1 MAITQDELKQEGDDY
16 AAAFNEDPQPA
27 AEQSEDAAF
36 GLDVEAATG
45 GDGEGEAPAV
55 SEGEAAEGE
64 APAVAVVIAGEPA
77 EGDGGGDA
85 PAEGGMDLPGDED
98 TGSVDEPAGD
108 DGFDPAKERQRLKS
122 WEGRLK
128 ALEAQLKGSK
138 TEVEPA
144 ASEALEDVAEG
155 AEASGDTELA
165 AAAEQASDA
174 VESGEMTA
182 ADAMKMLAD
191 DFGED
196 FVKMIEVIAT
206 AKAKEAGGAAAA
218 EKVSEIGKTVDEI
231 INDIVDTKTRTHFER
246 IAEKHPD
253 FAEINDSPAFQAWAA
268 EDPERQRIAQSGSAK
283 EIVGMLDE
291 YKASAGSQPEPEVEV
306 PAAGADPEVTAA
318 MDDAEGVRSSGMR
331 LPEQPTP
338 SGYEDAWDKF

>member
-1 MAITQDELKQEGDDY
+1 MAITKEMMKEEGDAY
-16 AAAFNEDPQPA
+16 SAAFDEELPVA
-27 AEQSEDAAF
+27 AEQSEDEAF
-36 GLDVEAATG
+36 GLDVEAAAAEG
-45 GDGEGEAPAV
+45 GEAEAPAV
-55 SEGEAAEGE
+55 NEGEAAEGE
-64 APAVAVVIAGEPA
+64 APGVAVVIAGEPA
-77 EGDGGGDA
+77 EAEGGMEM
-85 PAEGGMDLPGDED
+85 PAEGGD
-98 TGSVDEPAGD
+98 TGSEADPGMAAEEES
-108 DGFDPAKERQRLKS
+108 FDPAKERQRLKS
-122 WEGRLK
+122 WEGRLR
-128 ALEAQLKGSK
+128 AMEAKLKG
-138 TEVEPA
+138 TNAEGGTV

-182 ADAMKMLAD
+182 ADAVKMLAD

-206 AKAKEAGGAAAA
+206 AKAKEAGVAAAT
-218 EKVSEIGKTVDEI
+218 EKVGEIGKTVDEI

-246 IAEKHPD
+246 IAYAHPD
-253 FAEINDSPAFQAWAA
+253 FAKVNDDPTFQAWAA
-268 EDPERQRIAQSGSAK
+268 EDPERQRISQAGSAK
-283 EIVGMLDE
+283 EIIGMLDE
-291 YKASAGSQPEPEVEV
+291 YKASAGSQPEPEVEA

>member
-16 AAAFNEDPQPA
+16 AAAFNEDTQPA
-27 AEQSEDAAF
+27 AEQSEDEAF
-36 GLDVEAATG
+36 GLDVEAAAAG
-45 GDGEGEAPAV
+45 GDAPAPN
-55 SEGEAAEGE
+55 EGEAAEGE

-77 EGDGGGDA
+77 EGEGGGDA
-85 PAEGGMDLPGDED
+85 PAEGGMDIHGDYG
-98 TGSVDEPAGD
+98 TGSADEPAGA

-144 ASEALEDVAEG
+144 ASEALEEVADD
-155 AEASGDTELA
+155 AEASGDTQLA
-165 AAAEQASDA
+165 DAAEQAADA
-174 VESGEMTA
+174 VESGEMTTEQ
-182 ADAMKMLAD
+182 AMKMLAD

-206 AKAKEAGGAAAA
+206 AKAREAGGAAAA
-218 EKVSEIGKTVDEI
+218 EKVGEIGRTVDEI

-253 FAEINDSPAFQAWAA
+253 FAEINDSPTFQAWAA

-283 EIVGMLDE
+283 EIIGMLGE
-291 YKASAGSQPEPEVEV
+291 YKASAGSKPEPEAEV
-306 PAAGADPEVTAA
+306 PVAGADPEVTAA

>member
-1 MAITQDELKQEGDDY
+1 MAITQDELNKDGEDY
-16 AAAFNEDPQPA
+16 AAAFNEDTPVAP
-27 AEQSEDAAF
+27 EQSEDAAF
-36 GLDVEAATG
+36 GLDVEAAADKG
-45 GDGEGEAPAV
+45 GETDAPAVNEGEA
-55 SEGEAAEGE
+55 SEGE

-77 EGDGGGDA
+77 EGEGES
-85 PAEGGMDLPGDED
+85 EGGMDLPDD
-98 TGSVDEPAGD
+98 TGSAGEPAATDGD
-108 DGFDPAKERQRLKS
+108 EFDPAKERQRLKS

-128 ALEAQLKGSK
+128 ALEAQLKGTK

-144 ASEALEDVAEG
+144 ASEALEDVAED
-155 AEASGDTELA
+155 AEAAGDTQLA
-165 AAAEQASDA
+165 DAAEQAADA

-182 ADAMKMLAD
+182 EQAMKMLAD

-218 EKVSEIGKTVDEI
+218 EKVGEIGKTVDEI

-253 FAEINDSPAFQAWAA
+253 FAEVNDDPAFQAWAA

-291 YKASAGSQPEPEVEV
+291 YKASAGSQNEPEVEQ
-306 PAAGADPEVTAA
+306 PAPQADPEVDAA

>member
-36 GLDVEAATG
+36 GLDVEAAAAEG
-45 GDGEGEAPAV
+45 GDVKAPAAN
-55 SEGEAAEGE
+55 EGEAAEGE
-64 APAVAVVIAGEPA
+64 APSVAVVIAGEPA
-77 EGDGGGDA
+77 E
-85 PAEGGMDLPGDED
+85 AEGGMEIPAGGED
-98 TGSVDEPAGD
+98 TGSEVDPGMAAEEES
-108 DGFDPAKERQRLKS
+108 FDPAKERQRLKS
-122 WEGRLK
+122 WEGRLR
-128 ALEAQLKGSK
+128 AMEAKLKG
-138 TEVEPA
+138 TNAEGEPA

-155 AEASGDTELA
+155 AEASGDAELA

-196 FVKMIEVIAT
+196 FVKMIEVIAA
-206 AKAKEAGGAAAA
+206 AKAKEAGVAAAT

-253 FAEINDSPAFQAWAA
+253 FAEINDSPDFQAWAA
-268 EDPERQRIAQSGSAK
+268 EDPERQRISQTGSAK
-283 EIVGMLDE
+283 EIIGMLDE
-291 YKASAGSQPEPEVEV
+291 YKASAGSQPEPEVGA

>member
-27 AEQSEDAAF
+27 DEQSEDAAF

-45 GDGEGEAPAV
+45 GDGNGKAPAV
-55 SEGEAAEGE
+55 NEGEAAEGK
-64 APAVAVVIAGEPA
+64 APAVAVVIAGKPA
-77 EGDGGGDA
+77 EGEGGGEA
-85 PAEGGMDLPGDED
+85 PAEGGMGLPGDEG
-98 TGSVDEPAGD
+98 TGSADETAGD
-108 DGFDPAKERQRLKS
+108 DGFDPDKERQRLKS

-138 TEVEPA
+138 TEVESA
-144 ASEALEDVAEG
+144 SSEALEEVADD
-155 AEASGDTELA
+155 AEASGDTQLA
-165 AAAEQASDA
+165 DAAEQAADA

-182 ADAMKMLAD
+182 EQAMKMLSD

-206 AKAKEAGGAAAA
+206 TKAREAGGAAAA

-253 FAEINDSPAFQAWAA
+253 FAEINDNPAFQAWAA
-268 EDPERQRIAQSGSAK
+268 EDPERQRIAQTGSAS

-291 YKASAGSQPEPEVEV
+291 YKSNAGSQAEPEAGQ
-306 PAAGADPEVTAA
+306 PAPEADPEVVAA